1 MADYDEDRSRIRRAG
16 ETRPDPPQRDP
27 FDDGIWS
34 GIKQLVS
41 DYVRSRWN
49 NLLEKVGLRARDVRA
64 EISRGGQPSR
74 PKSIWRTIKR
84 SCVLAFGLLFVF
96 YFLMLTFTKYI
107 QPWDIGIKQ
116 VKWGSHKGFEKK
128 IYVGGLRHFMWPWQE
143 VMHTLPINLQFTYI
157 HTVRDKAERLVAKTG
172 LEVPTTDGSTVN
184 NDIIVI
190 WRMYENSEYDEKG
203 ELIHG
208 GPWELR
214 DFAGL
219 DYANWERLIIQTAE
233 DRCKRALGSLS
244 TTLYYK
250 SPILE
255 TKTDL
260 ATKWL
265 NDGWTDQQG
274 TFSVGWKKRGIE
286 IVAVL
291 PGAYYFEKNIHEG
304 IKSKNM
310 QVQEAALNSAMEK
323 FSENKAKVEKVQAEG
338 SAAIVNKEIWGKA
351 EAIRIKS
358 EGELFERT
366 KDSEGRLL
374 EENAVAQATNLKSK
388 ALEDLGS
395 NLYVAQKLAKMPMTI
410 KGGIIS
416 GINPLDPSAWMN
428 LTTGEGG
435 KK

>member
-1 MADYDEDRSRIRRAG
+1 MAAFDDEDRARIRRAG
-16 ETRPDPPQRDP
+16 ESQPDP
-27 FDDGIWS
+27 FENGIWN
-34 GIKQLVS
+34 GIKQMVN
-41 DYVRSRWN
+41 DYSRRRWN
-49 NLLEKVGLRARDVRA
+49 SLLQRIGLRARDVKS
-64 EISRGGQPSR
+64 EIASGGQSST
-74 PKSIWRTIKR
+74 PKSIWRTVKR
-84 SCVLAFGLLFVF
+84 VGGLALGLLFIF
-96 YFLMLTFTKYI
+96 YFLMLTFTVYI
-107 QPWDIGIKQ
+107 EPWDIGIKQ

-157 HTVRDKAERLVAKTG
+157 HTVRDKAENLIPKTG

-219 DYANWERLIIQTAE
+219 DYANWERLITQTAE

-244 TTLYYK
+244 TTHYYK

-265 NDGWTDQQG
+265 NEGWTDQQG

-291 PGAYYFEKNIHEG
+291 PGAYYFEKGIHDG

-323 FSENKAKVEKVQAEG
+323 FSENKAKVEKVEAEG
-338 SAAIVNKEIWGKA
+338 NAAVNNKLIWGQN
-351 EAIRIKS
+351 EAKKIRS
-358 EGELFERT
+358 EGEQYERIRN
-366 KDSEGRLL
+366 SEGMLL
-374 EENAVAQATNLKSK
+374 EESAKAQATSLKSK
-388 ALEDLGS
+388 ALEELGS
-395 NLYVAQKLAKMPMTI
+395 NLFVAQKLAKMPLTI

-428 LTTGEGG
+428 LATGETGG